1 MENKNIKNPLTELNK
16 LKRFIKVSLFKLKEQ
31 VHGNDDRY
39 VNDENKYYNL
49 ILRTNN
55 PDLTWEQYVKYFSI
69 ENTFSRR
76 TKNLSLKLKEQCDDN
91 VE

>member
-1 MENKNIKNPLTELNK
+1 MENKNIKNPLTGLNK

-55 PDLTWEQYVKYFSI
+55 PNLTWEQYVKYFSI

-76 TKNLSLKLKEQCDDN
+76 TENLSLKLEEPCDDN

>member
-1 MENKNIKNPLTELNK
+1 MENKNIKNPLTGLNK

-55 PDLTWEQYVKYFSI
+55 PNLTWEQYVKYFSI

-76 TKNLSLKLKEQCDDN
+76 TKNLSLKLEEQCNDN